1 MPSTYTLIS
10 SNVLSSSAASVT
22 FSAIPSTYTDLMLRV
37 SVRLVA
43 GSGSTIQD
51 LIVKFNG
58 TTTNYSITQ
67 LTGDGSTAASGRIS
81 NTTRILLSNVVDG
94 DATSN
99 TFGSVEIYVP
109 SYTASQ
115 NKPVSAFGASENN
128 ATLAGLSATAG
139 LWRDTTAISS
149 IELSNATANLVSGSS
164 FYLYGIKNS

>member
-1 MPSTYTLIS
+1 MATTYTLIS
-10 SNVLSSSAASVT
+10 SNVLTSSAASVT
-22 FSAIPSTYTDLMLRV
+22 FSSIPSTYTDLVLKC

-58 TTTNYSITQ
+58 TTTNYSITK
-67 LTGDGSTAASGRIS
+67 LTGDGSAAESGRIA

-94 DATSN
+94 DATTN
-99 TFGSVEIYVP
+99 TFGSVEIYIP

-128 ATLAGLSATAG
+128 ATLAGLSTTAG

-149 IELSNATANLVSGSS
+149 IELSNAVANFVSGSS